1 LRDTTPA
8 ISVRFAE
15 PPSVEGTG
23 GAQIGEGGA
32 GADAVALAACVEVS
46 GISPRRS
53 KGDWGLV
60 VAAAFIAPGP
70 PMANPVV
77 VVDPLE
83 APEPDPDDGDDADPS
98 EDVDTPSRSDP
109 TLPIVGLD
117 EEVDGGGEV
126 GIARVSD
133 AIALS
138 LPLV

>member
-1 LRDTTPA
+1 M
-8 ISVRFAE
+8 
-15 PPSVEGTG
+15 
-23 GAQIGEGGA
+23 
-32 GADAVALAACVEVS
+32 S

-70 PMANPVV
+70 PLANPVV
-77 VVDPLE
+77 VAPLE
-83 APEPDPDDGDDADPS
+83 VPELDPDDGDDADPS
-98 EDVDTPSRSDP
+98 EDVGTPSGSDP
-109 TLPIVGLD
+109 TLPTAGLD

-133 AIALS
+133 ATALS